1 MKRNT
6 SPPPPPPLKMM
17 KSEEDDEKG
26 KEKKKKKTISRTS
39 KSSSF
44 FTNNKRPNNN
54 NNNAFRTTKKHS
66 RERYLRDD
74 IFCGIKQAPVAYKGK
89 DATKWIL
96 DVNAEEEE
104 EKEEEK
110 SGGDAKSTTKKE
122 NNNNIGSEIIYV
134 VDANVCLHQL
144 DVVSHPKA
152 MRNVVV
158 CTTVLE
164 EVRNRSRNAYERVR
178 RLCLEAS
185 SSAGDKTTSGRKNF
199 FVFSNEFHKDTYV
212 GEPKKGESA
221 NDRNDRA
228 IREVVKFYQKVV
240 GLCSS
245 NDKHNGTQKKRTRRR
260 KRRKSSGSKSHINF

>member
-1 MKRNT
+1 M
-6 SPPPPPPLKMM
+6 
-17 KSEEDDEKG
+17 
-26 KEKKKKKTISRTS
+26 
-39 KSSSF
+39 
-44 FTNNKRPNNN
+44 
-54 NNNAFRTTKKHS
+54 
-66 RERYLRDD
+66 
-74 IFCGIKQAPVAYKGK
+74 
-89 DATKWIL
+89 
-96 DVNAEEEE
+96 
-104 EKEEEK
+104 
-110 SGGDAKSTTKKE
+110 
-122 NNNNIGSEIIYV
+122 
-134 VDANVCLHQL
+134 CLHQL